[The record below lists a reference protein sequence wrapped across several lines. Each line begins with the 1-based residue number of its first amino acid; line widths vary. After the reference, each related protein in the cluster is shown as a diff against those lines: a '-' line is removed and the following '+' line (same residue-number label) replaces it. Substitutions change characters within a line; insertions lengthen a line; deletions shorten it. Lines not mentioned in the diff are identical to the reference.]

1 MLKKLVLLAIFVAA
15 GAISAQAQ
23 SPNYA
28 QLAKSAGLT
37 QEQAA
42 GMSLDEIAEAKRLAE
57 GNANN

>member
-1 MLKKLVLLAIFVAA
+1 MLKKFVLIAVFVAA

-23 SPNYA
+23 TQHS

-42 GMSLDEIAEAKRLAE
+42 GMSLDDIAEAKRLAE

>member
-1 MLKKLVLLAIFVAA
+1 MFKKLILVAIFVAA

-23 SPNYA
+23 SQNS

-42 GMSLDEIAEAKRLAE
+42 GMSLDDIAEAKRLHE

>member
-1 MLKKLVLLAIFVAA
+1 MFKKLVLLTIFIAA
-15 GAISAQAQ
+15 GAVSAQAQ
-23 SPNYA
+23 AQKYD

-42 GMSLDEIAEAKRLAE
+42 GMSLDEIAEAKRLAG